1 MILWIF
7 ISPTWEFHSSVNEN
21 EDDGTA
27 EFRKCIRV
35 LADKVSFLSKH
46 REELQEKCQNLE
58 ATSEQTRKDLEEKKE
73 LVKTLYTKHQLGKQ
87 VDSCYL

>member
-1 MILWIF
+1 M
-7 ISPTWEFHSSVNEN
+7 
-21 EDDGTA
+21 
-27 EFRKCIRV
+27 

-46 REELQEKCQNLE
+46 REELLEKCRNLE

-87 VDSCYL
+87 VDLLSLVTVIILAANAFVLFLLDI